1 MFFGNCKNQ
10 DKEIETLKSKVASLE
25 DLLKDKELENEKVL
39 SALKESEQKVED
51 ANSSCDTMKKIA
63 SFSTEEAV
71 LAFGK
76 NNEILFQNDKAK
88 ENIDDMSSL
97 VSAISRMDIR
107 VILADCEAKI
117 SYKKEDDILLVSLVK
132 TTLNDTSDDDSL
144 LHIHNENINA
154 SLNSTQSVYIQLLDE
169 LKAMSQEAK
178 ETADGSTEGL
188 TLTNDIVSDTTNLH
202 EQIESEEKIVNL
214 LVEKSKDISEAIV
227 VIDQI
232 AFQTNILSLN
242 AAVEAA
248 TAGEAGKGFAVVAA
262 EVRNLAG
269 RSAEAAKEIKE
280 LVEAIQDEVS
290 KIKESSVIVGS
301 VVNETKDRVSVLIKL
316 MHQFQRNAGRS
327 VFEVDSISNKIFINL
342 AKLDHTIYKNKL
354 YQLLFGEDAGFNAV
368 DHKNCRLGKWYDTGL
383 GKTEFSFVKS
393 YKALDSVHKIV
404 HDEANDLASQCAGGS
419 VTCSKAKIQKS
430 IHIIESASKKV
441 FEGLD
446 LILEEKNEH
455 IMKVAAKDLFD
466 NKN

>member
-1 MFFGNCKNQ
+1 MFFGNCKSQ

-25 DLLKDKELENEKVL
+25 NLLKDKELENEKVL
-39 SALKESEQKVED
+39 NALKESEQKVED

-63 SFSTEEAV
+63 AFSTQEAV
-71 LAFGK
+71 LALGK
-76 NNEILFQNDKAK
+76 NSEILFQNDKAK

-97 VSAISRMDIR
+97 VNAISRMDTR

-117 SYKKEDDILLVSLVK
+117 NYKKEDDILLVSLVK

-144 LHIHNENINA
+144 LHIHNENINE
-154 SLNSTQSVYIQLLDE
+154 SLNSTQNVYIQLLDE
-169 LKAMSQEAK
+169 LKSMSKEAK

-188 TLTNDIVSDTTNLH
+188 TLTNNIVSDTKNLH
-202 EQIESEEKIVNL
+202 EQIENEEKIVNL

-368 DHKNCRLGKWYDTGL
+368 DHKSCRLGKWYSTGL
-383 GKTEFSFVKS
+383 GKTEFSFVRS

-419 VTCSKAKIQKS
+419 VTCSKAKIQNS
-430 IHIIESASKKV
+430 IHIIESASRKV
-441 FEGLD
+441 FDGLD

-455 IMKVAAKDLFD
+455 VMKVAAKDLF
-466 NKN
+466 NQK